1 MALGNRERIG
11 KMFEAMAPALDEFIT
26 RVLGPDLPE
35 GHTWIQLVALKD
47 AQNGIQGKDYSPLDP
62 QVQLR
67 MLTASIPHQLKK
79 GWYPIEQAAGA
90 CPEGL
95 RQRAAGSEELL
106 GAQSRSPTTT
116 PTGRWTPGRA
126 AQPPS
131 ARPRP
136 RPPSRNSARTSCG
149 FRPLSATGRT
159 TRTAWTGRRACPM
172 NGVSAHLAS

>member
-67 MLTASIPHQLKK
+67 MLTESIPHQLKK
-79 GWYPIEQAAGA
+79 GWY
-90 CPEGL
+90 
-95 RQRAAGSEELL
+95 GSV
-106 GAQSRSPTTT
+106 R
-116 PTGRWTPGRA
+116 
-126 AQPPS
+126 
-131 ARPRP
+131 
-136 RPPSRNSARTSCG
+136 
-149 FRPLSATGRT
+149 
-159 TRTAWTGRRACPM
+159 
-172 NGVSAHLAS
+172 

>member
-79 GWYPIEQAAGA
+79 GWYPMNRQLGHVQKGFASELREVRNSWAHKVVLRRRRLPGAGHRGA
-90 CPEGL
+90 PHSRHRRGRGHDHHRGTPL
-95 RQRAAGSEELL
+95 GPLAGSGL
-106 GAQSRSPTTT
+106 
-116 PTGRWTPGRA
+116 
-126 AQPPS
+126 
-131 ARPRP
+131 
-136 RPPSRNSARTSCG
+136 
-149 FRPLSATGRT
+149 
-159 TRTAWTGRRACPM
+159 
-172 NGVSAHLAS
+172 